1 MVDRHPGFEFAG
13 IDPHERTVEC
23 RIERFLAAEDLHLA
37 LFGFGPG
44 MKAHLAVAE
53 QHEAGD
59 ALVGVGDEHRA
70 GRKLELE
77 VFSGDRQVVR
87 VVLLRGVEYQT
98 VEAFDGCEL
107 VLVRDSPRC
116 SGRGAFEIEAPR
128 RGACAIAGLLE
139 HVDDQLV
146 PVSGQ
151 RTRQRHAVALLHYDE
166 LAVGERLRAIA
177 IGRVGKEREVLRG

>member
-1 MVDRHPGFEFAG
+1 M
-13 IDPHERTVEC
+13 
-23 RIERFLAAEDLHLA
+23 FLWRLRSKSVMSSASAA
-37 LFGFGPG
+37 
-44 MKAHLAVAE
+44 V
-53 QHEAGD
+53 
-59 ALVGVGDEHRA
+59 VGVGDELRA

-151 RTRQRHAVALLHYDE
+151 RTRQRHAVALLHYDARRAADE
-166 LAVGERLRAIA
+166 LAGGERRRAIA
-177 IGRVGKEREVLRG
+177 IDRVGKERRDLRAWA